1 MRDKMNHQSPL
12 IKHGGVLLLL
22 AILSLALTWPLLPH
36 ILTHVPGDGID
47 DPALA
52 WNLWWAKESWVNR
65 AGLDGLAHP
74 VFAADVMFY
83 PIGINLAFYTL
94 TLLNGALSIPL
105 QTAFNLILAA
115 NLLTLSSFIIG
126 GFGAYLLAVDL
137 LGGTVD
143 DGRKTKDDAPDHA
156 PRTTHHAPRTTPHAP
171 RTTHHAALLAALL
184 YAFASAK
191 LFYVSLGQFNIA
203 SSQWLP
209 FIALYLARIL
219 RPTARPRDGV
229 MLGLFLCL
237 QTWAELT
244 YGTFGVLLVALVVIA
259 VSGRRLASGVW
270 RRETMR
276 SLTSDLRPL
285 ISATAIAAVL
295 FTLGLAPYLAHMLPD
310 MAAEGDFLVEGG
322 GFSDIFSADLAG
334 FLLPTQL
341 HPLFGDLIRTLADDS
356 ALRPDRSQFQVN
368 KGQHL
373 FFGYTVMLLAAWG
386 VWANRRR
393 AWARGVALLTGLF
406 WLISLGPTLRANGYD
421 TGIPGLFPLLLK
433 IPFFQANRYPSRYS
447 VLILL
452 GLSLLLALGG
462 RRLLQTRRAA
472 ARPRLT
478 AALLAALLLFEHLSI
493 PLPLSDFRPPAPYLA
508 LAADPAPGAVLDLPI
523 GWRNGFNVFGK
534 SDTIIMFT
542 QWYQTYHGRPRLGG
556 NTSRNPEQ
564 KFQYF
569 LEHPV
574 IGVLAALQDGRE
586 VSAADFA
593 HAQALAPAWLRH
605 LNLRHLIIHRDEVPP
620 DFEQKLARLLPL
632 DFVAAEGGV
641 ARYIARWP
649 QEQNQVEISAG
660 DPGIAAYLDRG
671 WGAAVVL
678 PVAAPFSGQSVRWAG
693 RARPTLILPGLTR
706 PAALR
711 LTLLAPG
718 PQTLHFWLEGAEI
731 GQRRLTA
738 GVNAITLPL
747 PAGDGF
753 PRRLQIA
760 SDATFSPG
768 QIAYAGRLI
777 GSTGVASPVHLT
789 LRSAGKETGD
799 FGHIYVNGVDH
810 SPNQRGYNLVALDPA
825 DGRIL
830 AAAAFDTHDP
840 ILAPQPSRDLAA
852 WVAALPNG
860 AIVAGAVRDAAALSL
875 TDEAWQALTTLGVR
889 HDIRGHLRRGHAF
902 VGVKGAAPTP
912 GPAADFVSDAWP
924 VTLAIGDGFSEPAP
938 TFGLMA
944 LGTGLP

>member
-1 MRDKMNHQSPL
+1 MNHQSPL

-706 PAALR
+706 
-711 LTLLAPG
+711 
-718 PQTLHFWLEGAEI
+718 
-731 GQRRLTA
+731 
-738 GVNAITLPL
+738 
-747 PAGDGF
+747 
-753 PRRLQIA
+753 
-760 SDATFSPG
+760 
-768 QIAYAGRLI
+768 
-777 GSTGVASPVHLT
+777 
-789 LRSAGKETGD
+789 
-799 FGHIYVNGVDH
+799 
-810 SPNQRGYNLVALDPA
+810 
-825 DGRIL
+825 
-830 AAAAFDTHDP
+830 
-840 ILAPQPSRDLAA
+840 
-852 WVAALPNG
+852 
-860 AIVAGAVRDAAALSL
+860 
-875 TDEAWQALTTLGVR
+875 
-889 HDIRGHLRRGHAF
+889 
-902 VGVKGAAPTP
+902 
-912 GPAADFVSDAWP
+912 
-924 VTLAIGDGFSEPAP
+924 
-938 TFGLMA
+938 
-944 LGTGLP
+944 